1 VTCREFTDFI
11 DGYLSG
17 ELSAEETALFER
29 HMSRCPN
36 CHAYLANYRKTI
48 DLERRALAEGE
59 KDLPDVPD
67 DLVNAILASS
77 TPRRRRAP
85 RGPRSRRNQS

>member
-29 HMSRCPN
+29 HMSRCPD
-36 CHAYLANYRKTI
+36 CHAYLANYRKTLE
-48 DLERRALAEGE
+48 LERQAFADDHAE
-59 KDLPDVPD
+59 LPGPVPD
-67 DLVNAILASS
+67 DLVNAILS
-77 TPRRRRAP
+77 
-85 RGPRSRRNQS
+85 SRRTRS